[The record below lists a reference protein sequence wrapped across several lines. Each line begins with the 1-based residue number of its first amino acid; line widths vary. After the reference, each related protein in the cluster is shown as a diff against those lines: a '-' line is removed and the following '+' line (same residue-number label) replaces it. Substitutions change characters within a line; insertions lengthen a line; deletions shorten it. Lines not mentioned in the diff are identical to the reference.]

1 MYYYNIEIL
10 LKSGREITFSK
21 MSYEDVEFLE
31 KRFEDGNQP
40 ILKLRIAEG
49 EKLCKIDMKEVSAI
63 ISKKIISYIPP
74 SKEDNDDLP
83 F

>member
-1 MYYYNIEIL
+1 MYYYSVEVL

-31 KRFEDGNQP
+31 KKFEDGNQP
-40 ILKLRIAEG
+40 IIKLNIAG
-49 EKLCKIDMKEVSAI
+49 VEKLCKIDMKEVSAI
-63 ISKKIISYIPP
+63 ISKKLISYN
-74 SKEDNDDLP
+74 SSSEEDDLP